1 MRKLFSVVLLSVFLM
16 LPALAQLAVFPT
28 PARVVGQKGSFTVG
42 MNAKGGVNYKIA
54 EKMGLTDVRF
64 MSAKEMNGV
73 EYGSGVVG
81 CFAEPLAADDF
92 IILLKRVFGVECV
105 QANELLRRPI
115 RTVAMCGRSGA
126 FLLDD
131 AANAG
136 IDAFVTGEMHYHE
149 YFGREQQIQ
158 IAVIGHYQS
167 EQFTSEIFREI
178 IENSCEGVKCFIADT
193 CTNPIMYF

>member
-1 MRKLFSVVLLSVFLM
+1 MRDEGTCAGIVILSLHTNM
-16 LPALAQLAVFPT
+16 D
-28 PARVVGQKGSFTVG
+28 
-42 MNAKGGVNYKIA
+42 NAKGGVNYKIA

-115 RTVAMCGRSGA
+115 RTVAICGGSGS

-136 IDAFVTGEMHYHE
+136 IEL
-149 YFGREQQIQ
+149 
-158 IAVIGHYQS
+158 S
-167 EQFTSEIFREI
+167 
-178 IENSCEGVKCFIADT
+178 
-193 CTNPIMYF
+193 